1 MSLVRMAAATTGRKR
16 LAAPVAVALAAFFI
30 SGCAAT
36 ASPESSPEPKSQMP
50 ASPVTDRLL
59 RCVEDAGWEA
69 KRSWT
74 GGIESSEL
82 SRYQRDQYVAVLDA
96 CSEESGWSTGMN
108 SLTDEQI
115 EQLYSQEVKVFEC
128 LKRLDRPTDQPPS
141 IQTYRDGFLTADQY
155 YAFGLIMDNPLLAGM
170 PFEELVALCPPPTWF
185 LNLDGF

>member
-1 MSLVRMAAATTGRKR
+1 
-16 LAAPVAVALAAFFI
+16 
-30 SGCAAT
+30 
-36 ASPESSPEPKSQMP
+36 
-50 ASPVTDRLL
+50 
-59 RCVEDAGWEA
+59 
-69 KRSWT
+69 
-74 GGIESSEL
+74 
-82 SRYQRDQYVAVLDA
+82 
-96 CSEESGWSTGMN
+96 MN